1 MEVQLLDSGKKKIY
15 TTNCN
20 VIFLI
25 VLTTNTTTASLVN
38 KHQTNSSMKGS
49 IKIDDSETRA
59 AVSYF
64 IGNITFE
71 NTCNSTFLFLNK

>member
-25 VLTTNTTTASLVN
+25 VLTTNTTTASRVN

-49 IKIDDSETRA
+49 IKIDVPETRA

-71 NTCNSTFLFLNK
+71 NT